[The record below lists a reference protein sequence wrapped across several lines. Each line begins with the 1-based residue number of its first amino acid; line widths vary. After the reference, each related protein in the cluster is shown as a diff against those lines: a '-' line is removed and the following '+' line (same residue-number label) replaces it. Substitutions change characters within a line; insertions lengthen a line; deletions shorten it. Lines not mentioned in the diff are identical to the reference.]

1 MLFIVIGHCV
11 HDGWRAWSGML
22 EIRHLDSLIAL
33 AETGNLTRAGEKVSL
48 SQSALSHQMRGLEEQ
63 YGFEL
68 FERKTSPLRWTR
80 AGERLLVLAYDVK
93 RQVRDAERDLA
104 RIGQG
109 TAGTLRIAVECHSCF
124 DWLMPAMDLL
134 REGWPDVEMD
144 IVSGFHPDPV
154 GLLDENRADLVIVSA
169 AKRRKGIEHQPL
181 FEYDMPALL
190 AQDHPLLGKSYL
202 TAKDFALETL
212 ITYPIPDNRMDLFR
226 QVLEPAGVEPKE
238 RRTTELTVAIL
249 QLVKSRRGIAALPRW
264 AVQPYLEKDYVAE
277 MPITAKGLRA
287 SLHAATTK
295 EGAGQAFMR
304 EFIETV
310 RVTAVRQFEGIR
322 LL

>member
-1 MLFIVIGHCV
+1 MMV
-11 HDGWRAWSGML
+11 RAHPPAML

-48 SQSALSHQMRGLEEQ
+48 SQSALSHQMRSLEEH
-63 YGFEL
+63 YGFDL

-124 DWLMPAMDLL
+124 DWLMPAMDSL

-154 GLLDENRADLVIVSA
+154 GLLDENRADLVIVST
-169 AKRRKGIEHQPL
+169 AKRRKGIEHHPL

-190 AQDHPLLGKSYL
+190 GHGHPLLEKPYL
-202 TAKDFALETL
+202 TAKDFSLETL

-226 QVLEPAGVEPKE
+226 QVLEPAGVEPRE

-277 MPITAKGLRA
+277 MPITSKGLRA

-295 EGAGQAFMR
+295 EGASQAFMT

-310 RVTAVRQFEGIR
+310 RLTAARQFEGIR

>member
-1 MLFIVIGHCV
+1 
-11 HDGWRAWSGML
+11 ML

-48 SQSALSHQMRGLEEQ
+48 SQSALSHQMRGLEEH

-154 GLLDENRADLVIVSA
+154 GLLDENRADLVIVST
-169 AKRRKGIEHQPL
+169 AKRRKGIEHHPL
-181 FEYDMPALL
+181 FEYDMPALVG
-190 AQDHPLLGKSYL
+190 QGHPLLEKPYL

-249 QLVKSRRGIAALPRW
+249 QLVKSKRGIAALPRW

-277 MPITAKGLRA
+277 RPITAKGLRA

-295 EGAGQAFMR
+295 EGAAQAFMK

-310 RVTAVRQFEGIR
+310 RGTVERGFEGIR
-322 LL
+322 LI

>member
-1 MLFIVIGHCV
+1 
-11 HDGWRAWSGML
+11 ML

-48 SQSALSHQMRGLEEQ
+48 SQSALSHQMRSLEEH

-68 FERKTSPLRWTR
+68 FERKTSPLKWTR
-80 AGERLLVLAYDVK
+80 AGERLLVLAYDVS
-93 RQVRDAERDLA
+93 RQIRDAERDLA

-124 DWLMPAMDLL
+124 DWLMPARDAL

-154 GLLDENRADLVIVSA
+154 GLLDENRADLVIVST
-169 AKRRKGIEHQPL
+169 AKRRRGVEHHPL

-190 AQDHPLLGKSYL
+190 APGHPLLEKPYL
-202 TAKDFALETL
+202 TAKDFSLETL

-226 QVLEPAGVEPKE
+226 QVLEPSGVEPKE

-264 AVQPYLEKDYVAE
+264 AVQPYLENDYVAE

-295 EGAGQAFMR
+295 EGAGQAFMK
-304 EFIETV
+304 EFIEKF
-310 RVTAVRQFEGIR
+310 RVTAEGQFEGIR

>member
-1 MLFIVIGHCV
+1 
-11 HDGWRAWSGML
+11 ML

-48 SQSALSHQMRGLEEQ
+48 SQSALSNQMRSLEEH

-68 FERKTSPLRWTR
+68 FERKTSPLKWTR
-80 AGERLLVLAYDVK
+80 AGERLLVLAYDVN
-93 RQVRDAERDLA
+93 RQIRDAERDLA

-124 DWLMPAMDLL
+124 DWLMPAMDAL

-154 GLLDENRADLVIVSA
+154 GLLDENRADLVIVST
-169 AKRRKGIEHQPL
+169 AKRRRGVEHHPL

-190 AQDHPLLGKSYL
+190 APGHPLLEKPYL
-202 TAKDFALETL
+202 TAKDFSLETL

-226 QVLEPAGVEPKE
+226 QVLEPSGVEPKE

-264 AVQPYLEKDYVAE
+264 AVQPYLENDYVAE

-295 EGAGQAFMR
+295 EGAGQAFMK

-310 RVTAVRQFEGIR
+310 RVTAEGQFEGIR

>member
-1 MLFIVIGHCV
+1 
-11 HDGWRAWSGML
+11 ML

-48 SQSALSHQMRGLEEQ
+48 SQSALSHQMRSLEEY

-68 FERKTSPLRWTR
+68 FERKTSPLKWTR
-80 AGERLLVLAYDVK
+80 AGERLLVLAYDVN
-93 RQVRDAERDLA
+93 RQIRDAERDLA
-104 RIGQG
+104 RIAQG

-124 DWLMPAMDLL
+124 DWLMPAMDAL

-154 GLLDENRADLVIVSA
+154 GLLDENRADLVIVST
-169 AKRRKGIEHQPL
+169 AKRRRGIEHHPL

-190 AQDHPLLGKSYL
+190 APGHPLLEKPYL
-202 TAKDFALETL
+202 TAKDFSLETL

-264 AVQPYLEKDYVAE
+264 AVQPYLANDYVAE
-277 MPITAKGLRA
+277 MPITARGLRA
-287 SLHAATTK
+287 SVHAATTK
-295 EGAGQAFMR
+295 EGAGQAFMT

-310 RVTAVRQFEGIR
+310 RVTAEGQFEGIR

>member
-1 MLFIVIGHCV
+1 MMAVCEGFRV
-11 HDGWRAWSGML
+11 L

-48 SQSALSHQMRGLEEQ
+48 SQSALSHQMRGLEEH
-63 YGFEL
+63 YGFDL

-80 AGERLLVLAYDVK
+80 AGERLLVLAYEVK
-93 RQVRDAERDLA
+93 RLTRDAERDLA

-154 GLLDENRADLVIVSA
+154 GLLDENRADLVIVST
-169 AKRRKGIEHQPL
+169 AKRRKGIEHHPL
-181 FEYDMPALL
+181 FEYDMPALV
-190 AQDHPLLGKSYL
+190 AHDHPLLEKPYL
-202 TAKDFALETL
+202 TARDFLLETL

-226 QVLEPAGVEPKE
+226 QVLEPAGVEPRE

-277 MPITAKGLRA
+277 IPITAKGLRA
-287 SLHAATTK
+287 SLHAATTR
-295 EGAGQAFMR
+295 EAAGQAFMQ

-310 RVTAVRQFEGIR
+310 RVTAAKQFDGIR
-322 LL
+322 LLD

>member
-1 MLFIVIGHCV
+1 MMV
-11 HDGWRAWSGML
+11 HAAAVL

-48 SQSALSHQMRGLEEQ
+48 SQSALSHQMRALEDH
-63 YGFEL
+63 YGCEL

-93 RQVRDAERDLA
+93 RLTRDAERDVV
-104 RIGQG
+104 RIGEG
-109 TAGTLRIAVECHSCF
+109 TAGSLRIAVECHSCF

-154 GLLDENRADLVIVSA
+154 GLLDENRADLVIVSTA
-169 AKRRKGIEHQPL
+169 RRRKGIDHHPL

-190 AQDHPLLGKSYL
+190 AHGHPLLEKSYL
-202 TAKDFALETL
+202 TARDFATETL
-212 ITYPIPDNRMDLFR
+212 ITYPIPDPRMDLFR
-226 QVLEPAGVEPKE
+226 QVLEPAGVEPRE

-264 AVQPYLEKDYVAE
+264 AVQPYLQNDYVAE
-277 MPITAKGLRA
+277 MPIGAKGLRA
-287 SLHAATTK
+287 SLHAATTR
-295 EGAGQAFMR
+295 EASGQAFMK
-304 EFIETV
+304 EFIGIV
-310 RVTAVRQFEGIR
+310 RLAAARQFEGIR
-322 LL
+322 LLG

>member
-1 MLFIVIGHCV
+1 
-11 HDGWRAWSGML
+11 ML

-48 SQSALSHQMRGLEEQ
+48 SQSALSHQMRALEEH

-80 AGERLLVLAYDVK
+80 AGERLLVLAYETK
-93 RQVRDAERDLA
+93 RMVRDAERDLA

-109 TAGTLRIAVECHSCF
+109 TAGSLRIAVECHSCF
-124 DWLMPAMDLL
+124 DWLMPAMDAL

-144 IVSGFHPDPV
+144 LVSGFHPDPV
-154 GLLDENRADLVIVSA
+154 GLLDENRADLVIVSG
-169 AKRRKGIEHQPL
+169 AKRRKGIVHHPL

-190 AQDHPLLGKSYL
+190 AHGHPLLEKPYL
-202 TAKDFALETL
+202 TPRDFALETL
-212 ITYPIPDNRMDLFR
+212 IAYPIPDDRMDLFR
-226 QVLEPAGVEPKE
+226 QVLGPAGVEPRE

-277 MPITAKGLRA
+277 RPIGAKGLRA
-287 SLHAATTK
+287 SLHAATTR
-295 EGAGQAFMR
+295 EAAGQAFMR

-310 RVTAVRQFEGIR
+310 RITAVKQFEGIR
-322 LL
+322 LPEG